1 MPACAGMTE
10 PRGLFVVHIIPS
22 QVFSKEARRTRRFRI
37 KVILNFVLF
46 VFSFENTCEGMICT
60 TKSLRGSVIPAKA
73 GIQANS
79 AQNKP
84 GFPRAR
90 E

>member
-1 MPACAGMTE
+1 MHA
-10 PRGLFVVHIIPS
+10 
-22 QVFSKEARRTRRFRI
+22 
-37 KVILNFVLF
+37 
-46 VFSFENTCEGMICT
+46 
-60 TKSLRGSVIPAKA
+60 KSLRGSVIPAKA

-90 E
+90 GMTCQAARLWRESQPFSSSLGECKLMDTSW